1 MLGVMNHNE
10 KVLVRNAAIVI
21 GVSFLLSRVMLGN
34 FLFTIPLMVLAPKFS
49 DRRKALLPVGAVAVL
64 MFAFELVQ
72 ARSALSDP
80 AGRLLLLIGMFI
92 PVVLLIG
99 SAIWI
104 YLDDQRTLIRYLA
117 STSFGVVASMLLVVM
132 LSRGSETVLRV
143 DAAML
148 ETFQLMFQQL
158 EGSAEASV
166 DLQKLYRMSVL
177 VSGSMLVPTI
187 MGLIGFASFMAM
199 SYNAR
204 LDGTFSDRIARW
216 KAPEI
221 NLWVFLGAWTVV
233 LLMMILKASYIVRAL
248 ALNIALGSSV
258 LFAVQGIAIVLYIVR
273 RKGLAISTGRLLSTI
288 FFIAMVVPG
297 LNVLVVFVLP
307 LLGVTETWI
316 VYRKNE

>member
-1 MLGVMNHNE
+1 MNHNE

-34 FLFTIPLMVLAPKFS
+34 FLFTILLMVLAPKFS

-158 EGSAEASV
+158 EGSAEASL

>member
-1 MLGVMNHNE
+1 MNHNE

-64 MFAFELVQ
+64 MIAFELVQ

>member
-1 MLGVMNHNE
+1 MNHNE

-158 EGSAEASV
+158 EGSGEASV

>member
-1 MLGVMNHNE
+1 MNHNE

>member
-1 MLGVMNHNE
+1 MNHNE

-34 FLFTIPLMVLAPKFS
+34 FLFTIPLMILAPKFS

-64 MFAFELVQ
+64 MIAFELVQ

>member
-1 MLGVMNHNE
+1 MSGVMNQNE
-10 KVLVRNAAIVI
+10 KVLARNAAIVI
-21 GVSFLLSRVMLGN
+21 GVSFFLSRVMLGN

-49 DRRKALLPVGAVAVL
+49 DRRKALLPVGAVAIL
-64 MFAFELVQ
+64 MFVFELIQ
-72 ARSALSDP
+72 GRSALSDP
-80 AGRLLLLIGMFI
+80 AGRVLLLIGMFI
-92 PVVLLIG
+92 PVVLLVG

-104 YLDDQRTLIRYLA
+104 YLDNQRTLIRYLA
-117 STSFGVVASMLLVVM
+117 STSFGVVASMVMVVM

-158 EGSAEASV
+158 EGEGITSV

-177 VSGSMLVPTI
+177 VGGSVLVPTI

-204 LDGTFSDRIARW
+204 LDRTFSDRIAKWR
-216 KAPEI
+216 APDS
-221 NLWVFLGAWTVV
+221 NLWVFLGAWTMV
-233 LLMMILKASYIVRAL
+233 LLMMILKAPYVIRAL
-248 ALNIALGSSV
+248 AVNIALGSSV
-258 LFAVQGIAIVLYIVR
+258 LFAVQGIAIVLHIVR
-273 RKGLAISTGRLLSTI
+273 RKGLAISTGRLLTTI
-288 FFIAMVVPG
+288 FFIALVVPG

>member
-1 MLGVMNHNE
+1 MNHNE
-10 KVLVRNAAIVI
+10 KVLVRNAAIII

-64 MFAFELVQ
+64 MIAFELVQ